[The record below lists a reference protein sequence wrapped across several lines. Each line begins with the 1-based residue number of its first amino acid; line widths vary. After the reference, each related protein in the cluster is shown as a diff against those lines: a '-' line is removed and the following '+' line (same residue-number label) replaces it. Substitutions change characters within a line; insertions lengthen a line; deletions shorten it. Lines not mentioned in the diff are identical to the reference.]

1 MKKFVGLF
9 LSLALMVSA
18 TAVTASASEHH
29 AFSEAETEELRAQ
42 ITAQAVVDSVN
53 ATDEVI
59 MPDYFVT
66 HHEECDHGI
75 SQFAACNHVGT
86 ERTTKFVGPCF
97 CGQGFVYEVR
107 CKPCGAFIGGMCT
120 NPGCTHWK

>member
-53 ATDEVI
+53 ASLDRSLVMTQPI
-59 MPDYFVT
+59 FPASMSA
-66 HHEECDHGI
+66 I
-75 SQFAACNHVGT
+75 I
-86 ERTTKFVGPCF
+86 R
-97 CGQGFVYEVR
+97 
-107 CKPCGAFIGGMCT
+107 
-120 NPGCTHWK
+120 WKAGRLKLRPV